1 MQLNASKARIL
12 VNFFHDERAKP
23 PAPRR
28 SAVCTCADAPCYGSP
43 ACSTCFFVMLSSFSI
58 FSTEAHLKP
67 ALLLQITIDPG
78 VAHLSG
84 LAGLAYFPPPPPL
97 SPAPLRMIKGTSPSK
112 ESD

>member
-1 MQLNASKARIL
+1 MPSQQKEHHDWGDARADTEQRSRDLHHVRPPLVAASGL
-12 VNFFHDERAKP
+12 VRL
-23 PAPRR
+23 RR
-28 SAVCTCADAPCYGSP
+28 PQREV
-43 ACSTCFFVMLSSFSI
+43 L
-58 FSTEAHLKP
+58 LKP
-67 ALLLQITIDPG
+67 ALLLQITLDPG